1 MPIWLARRER
11 SLRSDRRAG
20 QFGKQASFA
29 RRAKESA
36 PAIPGHGN
44 GPLLDTSAGN
54 AGLAVLAPGMEARR
68 VETLYPAARCA
79 ARQPGPAQ
87 RETPGSVD
95 VRVITSASATT
106 KDSDTCCDA
115 KNDLRGRSLPSPLG
129 QPSIVLHPEL
139 VPRQR
144 MIARD
149 FKVAPEAR
157 RRPTTFAPGAATT
170 SDRLSLDERD
180 GKAEEPA
187 PVNRSGT
194 ESQ

>member
-1 MPIWLARRER
+1 MTGVPIWPARRER

-87 RETPGSVD
+87 RETPGSVN
-95 VRVITSASATT
+95 VRVITSATATT
-106 KDSDTCCDA
+106 NGGGTRCNA
-115 KNDLRGRSLPSPLG
+115 KNDARGGTLPPTLG
-129 QPSIVLHPEL
+129 QPSSELHLEL
-139 VPRQR
+139 DPRLR
-144 MIARD
+144 KIARD
-149 FKVAPEAR
+149 FKVAPEVR
-157 RRPTTFAPGAATT
+157 RRSTTFAPGPGTT
-170 SDRLSLDERD
+170 SDRQSLDERD

-187 PVNRSGT
+187 KINR
-194 ESQ
+194 